1 MSLKHCTGLR
11 SGNFKAAFIERPSCI
26 TGPVIDT
33 RKCKNSLARYIY
45 EKDYAA
51 KYDKVLQKKQYHI
64 SMTMSSLNG
73 LTALSWIK
81 IRLNIIIKTMHRY
94 AKIRSSIY
102 EDCYVCEIFFNIRF
116 LTNLF
121 LLRQN
126 YLLIDQNKLI
136 LTIFFIFV
144 SV

>member
-1 MSLKHCTGLR
+1 MRRTSLRGLFALLDL
-11 SGNFKAAFIERPSCI
+11 SSTQENAKIAWPDISI
-26 TGPVIDT
+26 KKIMQLNM
-33 RKCKNSLARYIY
+33 KRYFR
-45 EKDYAA
+45 
-51 KYDKVLQKKQYHI
+51 KKQYHI
-64 SMTMSSLNG
+64 SMTMSTLNG

-81 IRLNIIIKTMHRY
+81 IRLNIIIKTKHRY

-121 LLRQN
+121 LLSQN
-126 YLLIDQNKLI
+126 YLLIDKNKLI